1 MPPHPCRHL
10 LCISCCPLVK
20 PLRRI
25 HRVDAASYA
34 DIFLRLVLTALDAS
48 QRRSATRTTVTLNIP
63 AHQLRQARRHLSW
76 HYASSKDVKLPAKVT
91 SCGRWHRLRRR
102 CLIVC
107 VRWVDG
113 LWGWL
118 PLVSSV
124 PPARC
129 LLLSRSQHSVR

>member
-48 QRRSATRTTVTLNIP
+48 Q
-63 AHQLRQARRHLSW
+63 
-76 HYASSKDVKLPAKVT
+76 
-91 SCGRWHRLRRR
+91 
-102 CLIVC
+102 VC
-107 VRWVDG
+107 
-113 LWGWL
+113 
-118 PLVSSV
+118 LVSMSPR
-124 PPARC
+124 PPAEASTPPPFLALRVKQGIVQLGC
-129 LLLSRSQHSVR
+129 KVARESHLLWPLASAETSLPDRVC